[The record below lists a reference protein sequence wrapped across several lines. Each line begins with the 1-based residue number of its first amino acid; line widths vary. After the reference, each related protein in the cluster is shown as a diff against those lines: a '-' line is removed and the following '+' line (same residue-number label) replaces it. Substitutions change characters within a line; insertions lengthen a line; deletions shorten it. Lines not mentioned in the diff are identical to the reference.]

1 MTNDIHNF
9 RMQREAMKK
18 DVLFRRQRQEKIEG
32 NLRMTS
38 QELEKAVYEQEE
50 HSKQLGMDGSDQ
62 SQAREDNK
70 RLKQT
75 IERIRQDHIE

>member
-32 NLRMTS
+32 NLRMIS
-38 QELEKAVYEQEE
+38 QELEKAVYE
-50 HSKQLGMDGSDQ
+50 
-62 SQAREDNK
+62 
-70 RLKQT
+70 
-75 IERIRQDHIE
+75 